1 MPTFGSLFAGIGG
14 IDLGLERAGWTG
26 RWQVEWDEWCQRVL
40 AKHWP
45 DVPRVGDIRDAHA
58 VSWHEGRAVAHP
70 DDGHGDEIGS
80 VRAGGYRPECSG
92 CLEPVDLIAGGFPCQ
107 PFSNAGKR
115 LGKEDDRWL
124 WPEFARVIG
133 ELRPRYVL
141 VENVPG
147 LLAGH
152 GGMGAVLG
160 DLASL
165 GYDAEWDSVPA
176 AAVGAPHLRYRV
188 WIVAYARGLGRGRE
202 AALGPSGL
210 AGVRPQEAGA
220 EPHGAGAREVSD
232 SGGIGRNHGRYGHDP
247 EDRSRV
253 LRQPRAGEVVA
264 DPTGQRQQG
273 SGQYVDAVHPA
284 PRIDWKAA
292 LALDGGRS
300 DQWRSQSDVGGTLDG
315 FPAWLDRRV
324 GRLVTPHMLELADA
338 IEGGPREALRAVRVA
353 ADEAEVRESAR
364 GSVGVSATQVLL
376 AYLCELEVQV
386 DQGRLSLASEEV
398 PEDSVRGV
406 RSDEGASRPSR
417 KRQSVG
423 QRSGEPTDPLHAL
436 SQLLARRA
444 GQAWSAY
451 RRENA
456 APVLS
461 RWAPGWEDGVPR
473 VSTGVPARVDRLRGL
488 GNAVVPQVVE
498 AIGRRLMD
506 GQP

>member
-1 MPTFGSLFAGIGG
+1 MADPDDLYPTERGQRAVATSAGAGWDDDGGRGAGDAERQEPLRGAGEAPRRPTFGSLFAGIGG

-26 RWQVEWDEWCQRVL
+26 RWQVEWDDWCQRVL

-45 DVPRVGDIRDAHA
+45 DVPRVGDIRDAHGA
-58 VSWHEGRAVAHP
+58 DHCPVANAERLAADQQSDTSQVGRRSFDSQQAGV
-70 DDGHGDEIGS
+70 GRGGS
-80 VRAGGYRPECSG
+80 RGTCPT

-188 WIVAYARGLGRGRE
+188 WIVAYARGLGPGRE
-202 AALGPSGL
+202 APLGPSSL
-210 AGVRPQEAGA
+210 AGSRSQEAGA
-220 EPHGAGAREVSD
+220 EPDGADPGARDVPD
-232 SGGIGRNHGRYGHDP
+232 PFGKRGRGGSAWI
-247 EDRSRV
+247 EDAEDAWQR
-253 LRQPRAGEVVA
+253 
-264 DPTGQRQQG
+264 PTGT
-273 SGQYVDAVHPA
+273 
-284 PRIDWKAA
+284 W
-292 LALDGGRS
+292 GGWW
-300 DQWRSQSDVGGTLDG
+300 DVEPDVG
-315 FPAWLDRRV
+315 
-324 GRLVTPHMLELADA
+324 
-338 IEGGPREALRAVRVA
+338 RVA
-353 ADEAEVRESAR
+353 
-364 GSVGVSATQVLL
+364 
-376 AYLCELEVQV
+376 
-386 DQGRLSLASEEV
+386 
-398 PEDSVRGV
+398 
-406 RSDEGASRPSR
+406 
-417 KRQSVG
+417 
-423 QRSGEPTDPLHAL
+423 H
-436 SQLLARRA
+436 
-444 GQAWSAY
+444 
-451 RRENA
+451 
-456 APVLS
+456 
-461 RWAPGWEDGVPR
+461 
-473 VSTGVPARVDRLRGL
+473 GVPARVDRLRGL

>member
-160 DLASL
+160 DLAAL
-165 GYDAEWDSVPA
+165 GYDAEWDSIPA
-176 AAVGAPHLRYRV
+176 SAVGAPHLRYRV
-188 WIVAYARGLGRGRE
+188 WIVAYARNGGRPPVEYAGSGSSTDRGGQGDLVEVGTVGTLAYARGLGRGRE
-202 AALGPSGL
+202 TALGPPGL
-210 AGVRPQEAGA
+210 AGVRQGQAGA
-220 EPHGAGAREVSD
+220 QPHGAGAGARDVPD
-232 SGGIGRNHGRYGHDP
+232 PFGKRGRGGPAWI
-247 EDRSRV
+247 ED
-253 LRQPRAGEVVA
+253 AEDA
-264 DPTGQRQQG
+264 GQRPEG
-273 SGQYVDAVHPA
+273 PRVGYWYVEP
-284 PRIDWKAA
+284 
-292 LALDGGRS
+292 
-300 DQWRSQSDVGGTLDG
+300 DVG
-315 FPAWLDRRV
+315 
-324 GRLVTPHMLELADA
+324 
-338 IEGGPREALRAVRVA
+338 RVA
-353 ADEAEVRESAR
+353 H
-364 GSVGVSATQVLL
+364 GVS
-376 AYLCELEVQV
+376 
-386 DQGRLSLASEEV
+386 
-398 PEDSVRGV
+398 
-406 RSDEGASRPSR
+406 
-417 KRQSVG
+417 
-423 QRSGEPTDPLHAL
+423 
-436 SQLLARRA
+436 
-444 GQAWSAY
+444 
-451 RRENA
+451 
-456 APVLS
+456 
-461 RWAPGWEDGVPR
+461 
-473 VSTGVPARVDRLRGL
+473 ARVDRLRGL

-498 AIGRRLMD
+498 AIGRRILESE
-506 GQP
+506 GLR